1 MDEILGTALGIKL
14 DHNFE
19 GRGGKQ
25 RREKALS
32 FALRGIISAQPLV
45 FLKLK

>member
-19 GRGGKQ
+19 GREGEVNSDERK
-25 RREKALS
+25 RCRS
-32 FALRGIISAQPLV
+32 R
-45 FLKLK
+45 